1 MKLRVL
7 ALSLLVAAVGLAL
20 VPVAAPQTKAT
31 TSTVTV
37 TMKEFKF
44 ILSTKTVHHGS
55 VTFKL
60 VNKGKLAHDFEIGTK
75 KSPHIAPGKT
85 GTLTL
90 TLAKGR
96 HPYKCTIDGHAKAGM
111 KGVLHVT

>member
-1 MKLRVL
+1 MSRSSRWTTTRF
-7 ALSLLVAAVGLAL
+7 AS
-20 VPVAAPQTKAT
+20 TERFRST
-31 TSTVTV
+31 TSTSDSTP
-37 TMKEFKF
+37 TCRPRTEFKF
-44 ILSTKTVHHGS
+44 ALSKSSVPHGKI
-55 VTFKL
+55 TFKL

-111 KGVLHVT
+111 KGILHVT

>member
-1 MKLRVL
+1 MTRIRIALVAAL
-7 ALSLLVAAVGLAL
+7 ALLVAAA
-20 VPVAAPQTKAT
+20 PAAGRTQRVTAT
-31 TSTVTV
+31 TVTV
-37 TMKEFKF
+37 KMTEFKF
-44 ILSTKTVHHGS
+44 ALSKSSVPHGKI
-55 VTFKL
+55 TFKL

>member
-1 MKLRVL
+1 MTRIRIALVAAL
-7 ALSLLVAAVGLAL
+7 ALLVAAA
-20 VPVAAPQTKAT
+20 PAAARPQRVTAA
-31 TSTVTV
+31 TVTV
-37 TMKEFKF
+37 KMTEFKF
-44 ILSTKTVHHGS
+44 ALSKLSVPHGKI
-55 VTFKL
+55 TFKL